1 MGFIFSFQQ
10 SIPGMGKALKTAWV
24 DGCEQ
29 YSSSDNGRRD
39 LYLQCV
45 GNAAVYRPTFCAF
58 LFFTISSVT
67 TYMSPVLNK
76 EIWPAKIGAYLILL
90 VISMFLHN
98 SFYTGL
104 YLLLVRIFA
113 MIFIVIQQ
121 VILIDLAYNWNEKWV
136 ERADLAELREW
147 GSGKKWLQAIIA
159 CSIVLFLGSFI
170 GVALL
175 YKYFTGCGANTAI
188 ITLTWMGILAMTGVQ
203 LTGEE
208 GSLLTTASLS
218 AYSVYLCYSI
228 VSKNPNSICNPTLGE
243 EDVWGIA
250 AGLFFTMISL
260 AWTGWSWTASERLTE
275 QG

>member
-1 MGFIFSFQQ
+1 
-10 SIPGMGKALKTAWV
+10 MGKALKTAWV

-29 YSSSDNGRRD
+29 YSNSDDGKRD
-39 LYLQCV
+39 LLLQCV

-58 LFFTISSVT
+58 LFFAISSVS

-90 VISMFLHN
+90 IISMFIHN

-113 MIFIVIQQ
+113 MIFILIQQ
-121 VILIDLAYNWNEKWV
+121 VILIDVAYNWNEEWV
-136 ERADLAELREW
+136 ERADLAESREW
-147 GSGKKWLQAIIA
+147 GSGKKWLHAIVA
-159 CSIVLFLGSFI
+159 CSVLLFI
-170 GVALL
+170 GSITGISLL
-175 YKYFTGCGANTAI
+175 YKYFLGCGENAAF
-188 ITLTWMGILAMTGVQ
+188 ITLTWIGILVMAGVQ

-208 GSLLTTASLS
+208 GSLLTTACLS
-218 AYSVYLCYSI
+218 AYSVFLCYSI
-228 VSKNPNSICNPTLGE
+228 VSKNPNGVCNPTLGE

-250 AGLFFTMISL
+250 VGLFFTMISL

-275 QG
+275 QGYVSVFRHL